1 MQLQETFLRSI
12 DSNFDWMYPLL
23 FIYTFTVVN
32 DFTYFIEFIIL
43 LLAIYSIKYT
53 VQRERPNKHN
63 NLSFP
68 SGHTAIVWFIVW
80 KLPNVFTITYAIL
93 VSYSRVYYLHHWW
106 SDVFAG
112 FILSYWINFLFQR

>member
-1 MQLQETFLRSI
+1 MRLQETILQTI
-12 DSNFDWMYPLL
+12 DQNFDWMYPLL
-23 FIYTFTVVN
+23 FIYTFTRVN
-32 DFTYFIEFIIL
+32 NLIYFIEVICL
-43 LLAIYSIKYT
+43 LLVVYGIKYI
-53 VQRERPNKHN
+53 VHRERPNKKD

-68 SGHTAIVWFIVW
+68 SGHTALVWFIVW
-80 KLPNVFTITYAIL
+80 NFPNSITIIYALL